1 MDLSHQLPNFI
12 FAQTSVVMA
21 IWRRLET
28 CEVLIVHEGMPHSC
42 ILESEVLLLEG
53 CTEIAGLRNRPKNYG
68 NIINESAKNRNTSSL
83 RKKE

>member
-28 CEVLIVHEGMPHSC
+28 CEIFIVHEGMPHSC
-42 ILESEVLLLEG
+42 ILESEVPYYYWRDAQKLVDL
-53 CTEIAGLRNRPKNYG
+53 
-68 NIINESAKNRNTSSL
+68 IIG
-83 RKKE
+83 